1 MNSSHYVNA
10 VFILERAK
18 DATSMI
24 ECIDYVVEEL
34 ITYSDEESQQILVH
48 LIPMMLEFFTS
59 SGLSCALQLP
69 S

>member
-1 MNSSHYVNA
+1 MNTDNYVNA

-34 ITYSDEESQQILVH
+34 VTYSDEESQQILVH
-48 LIPMMLEFFTS
+48 LIPMMTEFFTS
-59 SGLSCALQLP
+59 SRLSCALQLP